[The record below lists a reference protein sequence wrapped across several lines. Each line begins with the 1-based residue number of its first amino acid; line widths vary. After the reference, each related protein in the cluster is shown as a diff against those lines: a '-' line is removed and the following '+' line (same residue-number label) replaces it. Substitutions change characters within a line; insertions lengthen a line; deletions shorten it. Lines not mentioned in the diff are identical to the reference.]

1 MATPFLQKTQAEKQA
16 DFEKWQEKRMKRAVE
31 APAKR
36 IAIKRLREA
45 HKEEYQG
52 FYDEELAKIRGG
64 STGGSK
70 KSR

>member
-36 IAIKRLREA
+36 IAIKRLRE
-45 HKEEYQG
+45 KYPDEYKA

-64 STGGSK
+64 ASTGKSK
-70 KSR
+70 RS

>member
-45 HKEEYQG
+45 HKDEYDG
-52 FYDEELAKIRGG
+52 YYAEELAKIRGG
-64 STGGSK
+64 ASGGKSK
-70 KSR
+70 KS